1 MNMNYV
7 KEFYPTPESLIK
19 KIVAGVDFKGIKRI
33 LEPSAGKGNICDY
46 LMARKESYY
55 SNYEIDCI
63 EIDKELQAILKS
75 KGYRVIHDDFLTFST
90 FAKYDLIIMNPP
102 FSCGAAHLSK
112 ALDLIKNGGNIICIL
127 NAETIRNA
135 CTNQRIVLRQKLEQ
149 LNASIEFLKEEF
161 VSAERET
168 DVEIAV
174 IKVSVP
180 DAEFDSQF
188 IKEMQERYYRE
199 EETPESTDL
208 AENDFIKAAVKVYE
222 IEVSAGI
229 KLIREFSGMRKYMM
243 NNESVLKLS
252 LSADRSS
259 EKLSINKY
267 VQEVRRKYWNALFQ
281 NPKFTGKMTQ
291 KQLELYRS
299 KTDEL
304 VNYEFSYHNIKEMQI
319 EMSKNLV
326 KGIEDCI
333 MNLFEELSSVHSW
346 YPECG
351 NNIHFYNGWA
361 TNKAWYVN
369 KKVVIPFMRAWDS
382 IFDRYDPTNWEL
394 SRKIADIEKVFC
406 YLDGGIT
413 DGQSLEEALKEAKET
428 GESKNI
434 DTKYFKITFY
444 KKGTAHLLFKSDEL
458 LKRFNIFGSRNKK
471 WLPPAYGK
479 KAYAE
484 MSDEERAVVD
494 AFEGEKEYGKTLANA
509 SYYIYDPQMS
519 LKAIEMT
526 A

>member
-1 MNMNYV
+1 MNMNYIN
-7 KEFYPTPESLIK
+7 EFYPTPVSLIE
-19 KIVAGVDFKGIKRI
+19 KIVEGVDFNKVDRI

-46 LMARKESYY
+46 LMEYMKSHY
-55 SNYEIDCI
+55 NKYEIDCI

-90 FAKYDLIIMNPP
+90 FVKYDLIIMNPP
-102 FSCGAAHLSK
+102 FSCGAAHLEK

-135 CTNQRIVLRQKLEQ
+135 CTNQRMALRQKLKQ
-149 LNASIEFLKEEF
+149 LNASIEFFEEEF
-161 VSAERET
+161 ASAERKT
-168 DVEIAV
+168 DVEVAV
-174 IKVSVP
+174 IKVSIP
-180 DAEFDSQF
+180 DAEFDSEF
-188 IKEMQERYYRE
+188 IKEMQKKYYRE
-199 EETPESTDL
+199 EEITESSEL
-208 AENDFIKAAVKVYE
+208 VENDFIKAAVMIYE
-222 IEVSAGI
+222 TEVSAGI
-229 KLIREFSGMRKYMM
+229 KLIREFKGMRKYMM

-252 LSADRSS
+252 LSADRDF

-319 EMSKNLV
+319 EMSKNIV

-346 YPECG
+346 YPECN

-413 DGQSLEEALKEAKET
+413 DGQNIDEVLKEAEKT
-428 GESKNI
+428 GETKNI

-479 KAYAE
+479 KTYEE
-484 MSDEERAVVD
+484 MNDEERAVID
-494 AFEGEKEYGKTLANA
+494 EFEGEKEYRKTLANA
-509 SYYIYDPQMS
+509 NYYIYEPHMS
-519 LKAIEMT
+519 LKALEMT